1 MTQPVVCNVLTRVS
15 LKSSS
20 IQSIAENVLR
30 RPSIASGPAVYVASL
45 SVHQF
50 SMTYPEFSSLSRL
63 CFRSTHCQYAD
74 WINTSSYNI
83 IITHCRV
90 EIMLNRCVG
99 YLICY
104 IHVQSKRSI
113 KTYCIQFSSPFCSFG
128 RYWPS
133 HDNAKVIPL
142 WQRHIVE
149 VGSASSR
156 QPSVSHALCL
166 RLGHTGCG
174 ETRRQA
180 ACCVVFDACNMTQ
193 CDTWDAT
200 RRRTYAT
207 SQIVHVDKFALT
219 MFALKLT
226 KSSTRRC

>member
-1 MTQPVVCNVLTRVS
+1 MTQHVLCNVLTRVS

-30 RPSIASGPAVYVASL
+30 RPSMASGPAVYVASL
-45 SVHQF
+45 SVDQF
-50 SMTYPEFSSLSRL
+50 SMKYPEFSSLSRL

-113 KTYCIQFSSPFCSFG
+113 KTYCIQFCSQFCSFR
-128 RYWPS
+128 RYRPS

-149 VGSASSR
+149 VGIASSP
-156 QPSVSHALCL
+156 QPSVARALCL
-166 RLGHTGCG
+166 RFGHTGCG

-180 ACCVVFDACNMTQ
+180 ALRRFRRMQHDNMTHEMPQ
-193 CDTWDAT
+193 DAAHRPICDIAN
-200 RRRTYAT
+200 RARG
-207 SQIVHVDKFALT
+207 QICINHVCVKVN
-219 MFALKLT
+219 
-226 KSSTRRC
+226 